1 MYLIVN
7 NCHIIFFQSMLK
19 ILASPQRFLILR
31 KSIDGKLLLQRSC
44 LHLHKSDNE
53 RWRERTIF
61 SHSLAQL
68 QSSLPQQLSSVSL
81 LSTSQSLAKNA
92 STWSRLK
99 QMVRDYWYVIIP
111 VEIVTSVMWYGSIF
125 LSLKSGV
132 DIVQILSSIGV
143 SEQTLR

>member
-1 MYLIVN
+1 
-7 NCHIIFFQSMLK
+7 MLK
-19 ILASPQRFLILR
+19 YLASPKSCFVLR
-31 KSIDGKLLLQRSC
+31 KSIDAKLLLPRGC
-44 LHLHKSDNE
+44 LHTHVPDNK
-53 RWRERTIF
+53 RWREKTSFSPTI
-61 SHSLAQL
+61 AQF
-68 QSSLPQQLSSVSL
+68 QSNVLTLTPYLPHQFTSVSL
-81 LSTSQSLAKNA
+81 LSTSQCLAKNA

-111 VEIVTSVMWYGSIF
+111 VEVVTSVMWYGSIF